1 MLNSGCKPV
10 ANFTFQKCRAE
21 NRAWTEEKLA
31 VQRRKK
37 ALEERNNRIK
47 NVDMSTQDDDDGA
60 LDRLISTLRDG
71 GSVKTR
77 RRQRPPDVDTSLTTD
92 PNETY
97 NAKDMLEQLKAGGFI
112 TTPLS
117 PTTAPTSQLPRLR
130 RRTARGLNSELLEI
144 SYPIEDSLQDS
155 DDSVPETTDTVETED
170 ISDLEY

>member
-1 MLNSGCKPV
+1 MT
-10 ANFTFQKCRAE
+10 NFPSQKCRAE

-31 VQRRKK
+31 VQKRKK

-47 NVDMSTQDDDDGA
+47 NVDMSTQDDDGA
-60 LDRLISTLRDG
+60 LDRLINTLRDG

-77 RRQRPPDVDTSLTTD
+77 RRPRPPDVDTSLTAD

-117 PTTAPTSQLPRLR
+117 PTTAPTIQLPRLR

-144 SYPIEDSLQDS
+144 TYPVESDSLQDS

-170 ISDLEY
+170 ISDIEYEY